1 MILPPGRVL
10 FLFYAGV
17 VRRQA
22 QVGPQRV
29 RGGRGDLRPLRD
41 HLAARHHPL
50 QQVSVECRVMCVV
63 LYSIL
68 VNKIYLLMTERKYWR
83 VTLLPSSSCQSVY

>member
-50 QQVSVECRVMCVV
+50 QQVRGVGLRKCVV
-63 LYSIL
+63 
-68 VNKIYLLMTERKYWR
+68 
-83 VTLLPSSSCQSVY
+83 